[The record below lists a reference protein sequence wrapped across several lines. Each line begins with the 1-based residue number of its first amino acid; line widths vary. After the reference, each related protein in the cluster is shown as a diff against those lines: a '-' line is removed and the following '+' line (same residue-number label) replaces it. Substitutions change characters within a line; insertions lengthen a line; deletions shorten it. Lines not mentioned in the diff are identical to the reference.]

1 MDFRKTNPKNQITIA
16 QRVVTYLYHFLIL
29 QRTVAK
35 FCPILIPTRAV
46 AKLMDFLTRNQIV
59 SQLKL
64 AIANLLKSKPQFLN
78 SFVSLI

>member
-35 FCPILIPTRAV
+35 FCPILIPRGAV